1 MPRFRVHFTRI
12 DGARDS
18 FVVDAKTPVDA
29 GDYIKGRFTG
39 AQIVKVKLDKLDLG
53 KPGRHTQAGLK
64 AKETGKQTA
73 GGA

>member
-39 AQIVKVKLDKLDLG
+39 AQIVKVKLDK
-53 KPGRHTQAGLK
+53 QAGLK